1 MKKVNKDSTVD
12 VDYEGRT
19 DDGKLFDTSKLDL
32 AKKEGIFH
40 EEREYAPLHATLGQ
54 GMLIKGFEEGLIGM
68 EEGQE
73 KTINIKAQD
82 AYGEKRPE
90 LLKSFPKDPEK
101 DKDLKEGMVVIVN
114 IQERQVPAQVIEVSD
129 NITLDFN
136 HPLAGKDLI
145 FNLKVLKIE
154 E

>member
-1 MKKVNKDSTVD
+1 MKTVKEDSTLD

-19 DDGKLFDTSKLDL
+19 SDGRLFDTSKEYI
-32 AKKEGIFH
+32 AKKEELH
-40 EEREYAPLHATLGQ
+40 AEERQYEPLHITVGQ
-54 GMLIKGFEEGLIGM
+54 GMLIKGFEDALIGM

-73 KTINIKAQD
+73 KTIEIKSED

-114 IQERQVPAQVIEVSD
+114 IQERQVPAQVIEVSE
-129 NITLDFN
+129 NIILDFN
-136 HPLAGKDLI
+136 HPLAGKDLT